1 MTRWK
6 LRWLKTTAVALAAG
20 ALFGSLT
27 CVQSA
32 ADTIGSGLTFTGT
45 TGVLGLGGP
54 AAIAAGSGI
63 DFLVNLGRLLAMA
76 R

>member
-1 MTRWK
+1 MTRRR
-6 LRWLKTTAVALAAG
+6 LRWMKKCSIALGAG
-20 ALFGSLT
+20 MVFGSLT

-32 ADTIGSGLTFTGT
+32 VETIGSGLTFSGT

-54 AAIAAGSGI
+54 AAIAAGEGLE
-63 DFLVNLGRLLAMA
+63 FLVDLARLITQI